1 MSTLA
6 NMWPYLTDGFTLT
19 LVLFIGSAVLSTVVG
34 TLLAAMRVS
43 PVAPFRGFGSGYVNI
58 FRNTPLVV
66 MFILVV
72 EGLPAIGVQPNVS
85 ALGLN
90 VFETLAVLTLS
101 IYTSSF
107 VCEAVRSGI
116 NTVDPGQAE
125 AGRAVGMN
133 FGQSLRLIV
142 LPQAFR
148 AAIPP
153 LASTY
158 IALVKNTSVAAAF
171 GVTEATYQLSRMI
184 EATVAS
190 AIVAFFGIAAG
201 YIVIVWVVAGLFSL
215 MERQGATA
223 R

>member
-1 MSTLA
+1 
-6 NMWPYLTDGFTLT
+6 MWPYLTDGFTLT

-142 LPQAFR
+142 
-148 AAIPP
+148 
-153 LASTY
+153 
-158 IALVKNTSVAAAF
+158 
-171 GVTEATYQLSRMI
+171 
-184 EATVAS
+184 
-190 AIVAFFGIAAG
+190 
-201 YIVIVWVVAGLFSL
+201 
-215 MERQGATA
+215 
-223 R
+223 

>member
-6 NMWPYLTDGFTLT
+6 DMWPYLREGFTFT
-19 LVLFIGSAVLSTVVG
+19 LILFVGAGILSTIVG
-34 TLLAAMRVS
+34 TFLAAMRVS
-43 PVAPFRGFGSGYVNI
+43 PVLPFRGFGSGYVNV

-72 EGLPAIGVQPNVS
+72 EGFPAIGVQPSV
-85 ALGLN
+85 LGLS
-90 VFETLAVLTLS
+90 VFQTLAVLTLS
-101 IYTSSF
+101 VYTAAF
-107 VCEAVRSGI
+107 ICEAVRSGI
-116 NTVDPGQAE
+116 NTVDAGQAE
-125 AGRAVGMN
+125 AARAVGMS
-133 FGQSLRLIV
+133 FGQSLQLIV

-148 AAIPP
+148 AVIPP

-184 EATVAS
+184 EATVAN

-201 YIVIVWVVAGLFSL
+201 YIVIVWVLSGVAALL
-215 MERQGATA
+215 ERQGATI